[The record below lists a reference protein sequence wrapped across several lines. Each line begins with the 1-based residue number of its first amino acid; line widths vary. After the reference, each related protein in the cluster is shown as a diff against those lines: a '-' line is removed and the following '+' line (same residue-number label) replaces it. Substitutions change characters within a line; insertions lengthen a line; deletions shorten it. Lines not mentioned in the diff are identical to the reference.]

1 MNLSYEPTVGVIL
14 AGGRA
19 SRMHFQEKG
28 LIELQGQPLLAHIIE
43 RLTGQ
48 VDDLWLNINRHQNIY
63 RRFNLQIIADD
74 PAFVGMGPLAG
85 VHAALKAFSRF
96 SPIAGWL
103 VICPCDSPFLPLDLV
118 GRLISAARESKMQA
132 AVVWD
137 GHHLHPT
144 FSAVH
149 STLLASV
156 TQQLNQGEPRF
167 GQWLKTIPASRVDF
181 SNEMEAFININTPND
196 LNNIKQ
202 ALKRY

>member
-103 VICPCDSPFLPLDLV
+103 VVCSCDSPFLPLDLV
-118 GRLISAARESKMQA
+118 GRLIFAARA
-132 AVVWD
+132 AKTKASVAWD

-144 FSAVH
+144 FCGVH
-149 STLLASV
+149 SSLLPSV
-156 TQQLNQGEPRF
+156 KQQLIQGEPRF
-167 GQWLKTIPASRVDF
+167 GQWLKTIPAARVDF
-181 SNEMEAFININTPND
+181 SDKPEAFININTPND
-196 LNNIKQ
+196 LNNIKES
-202 ALKRY
+202 LKQF